1 MNNQL
6 FKEQKRAEDIELG
19 RTVEKLDY
27 ISEKLPSFAKI
38 LEEINNE
45 YGYLPYNEVFELSLA
60 RNIVWSRVVEHCE
73 VKGYEIKG

>member
-6 FKEQKRAEDIELG
+6 WEEQKRAEDIELG
-19 RTVEKLDY
+19 RPVEELDF
-27 ISEKLPSFAKI
+27 ISANLPSFARI

-60 RNIVWSRVVEHCE
+60 RSIIWSTVVEHCKI
-73 VKGYEIKG
+73 KGYEIKS